1 MYSFVESL
9 RSALLSIAA
18 HRLRSV
24 LTTLGVII
32 GVASVIAVVAL
43 VQGLSQSIRK
53 QFEGLGSNVQSIQAY
68 TPFEDQLRGKFNRLT
83 WSDFEQLRFRVDG
96 IEHVTPHVMVG
107 GRFAREVRSGRELAT
122 PFLVGTTRSFQH
134 VQKTYTLYGRF
145 LSETDEKSRRRVCVI
160 GERVRKDLRLPE
172 DPVGRFIEL
181 GGEWFKVVGL
191 IEPRGELF
199 GFDQDNFVI
208 IPYQTALSLIGYESK
223 PDLQIFFSV
232 IELEQTEAIQE
243 RIRRLLRQL
252 HNLKPHQPD
261 DFKIQT
267 AQQVVKTFGDVINM
281 ITLVLGGIVGI
292 SLLVGGIGI
301 MNIMLVSVTE
311 RTREIGICKALG
323 AQRRDIMMQFLIEAT
338 VLALFGGLIGIAI
351 GYALGYLVAIFIPG
365 SFGVSVPW
373 WVIVLACGFSALVG
387 IIFGVVP
394 ATKAANLDPIEALR
408 YE

>member
-53 QFEGLGSNVQSIQAY
+53 QFEGLGGNVLSVQAY
-68 TPFEDQLRGKFNRLT
+68 TPFEEQLRGKLNQLT
-83 WSDFEQLRFRVDG
+83 LNDVEQLRFRVEG
-96 IEHVTPHVMVG
+96 IEHVTPYIMIG
-107 GRFAREVRSGRELAT
+107 GRFSREVRSGRETTIPLL
-122 PFLVGTTRSFQH
+122 FGTTSSYQH
-134 VQKTYTLYGRF
+134 VQKIYAQHGRF
-145 LSETDEKSRRRVCVI
+145 ITESDEKSRRRVCVI
-160 GERVRKDLRLPE
+160 GERVRKDLRLPV
-172 DPVGRFIEL
+172 DPIGRFIEL

-191 IEPRGELF
+191 AEARGELF
-199 GFDQDNFVI
+199 GLDQDNFVI

-232 IELEQTEAIQE
+232 NELEQTEAIQE

-338 VLALFGGLIGIAI
+338 LLALLGGLIGIAI
-351 GYALGYLVAIFIPG
+351 GYGLGYLVAAFIPG